1 MPNQTQTLNPYA
13 KYLRAGETPLASI
26 KAAPDRFT
34 ELISGASQVQ
44 LLQQPAP
51 NKWSV
56 RDILC
61 HLADCEIAFAF
72 RLRQALAENRH
83 TIQPFDQDAFAR
95 NYGALRADEAL
106 STYTNLR
113 RWDVSFIDTVGPA
126 AMSKVV
132 THPERGEMTFQ
143 TIVETMAGHDLNH
156 FGQIAGL
163 LNK

>member
-1 MPNQTQTLNPYA
+1 MPNQAQVLNPYA
-13 KYLRAGETPLASI
+13 KYLRPDETPLTSI
-26 KAAPDRFT
+26 KAAPERL
-34 ELISGASQVQ
+34 EALISGASQVQ

-72 RLRQALAENRH
+72 RLRQTLAEKRH
-83 TIQPFDQDAFAR
+83 TIQSFDQDAFAR

-106 STYTNLR
+106 LTYTALR
-113 RWDVSFIDTVGPA
+113 RWDLSFIDTAGPA

-132 THPERGEMTFQ
+132 THPERGDMTFQ

-156 FGQIAGL
+156 FGQIAGI
-163 LNK
+163 LNQ

>member
-1 MPNQTQTLNPYA
+1 MPNPAQALNPYA
-13 KYLRAGETPLASI
+13 KYLRPDETPLTSI
-26 KAAPDRFT
+26 RAAPERL
-34 ELISGASQVQ
+34 EALISGASQVQ

-72 RLRQALAENRH
+72 RLRQTLAENRH

-95 NYGALRADEAL
+95 NYGALRAEEAL
-106 STYTNLR
+106 STFSSLR
-113 RWDVSFIDTVGPA
+113 RWDVSFIDTAGAA
-126 AMSKVV
+126 AMRKVV

-143 TIVETMAGHDLNH
+143 TILETMAGHDLNH
-156 FGQIAGL
+156 FGQIAGI
-163 LNK
+163 LNQ